1 MLLGHIPRMSKFPDG
16 NYSLRKRK
24 HTIQKKYM
32 SFLVHQSCSA
42 YNRLT
47 SSKIVWPPGWI
58 RLLLYHNLTPSIS
71 LIHIYPKGIKQG
83 SRFLYFSD
91 HRHIQGSELVLV
103 KSRLFRSLHFCRR
116 CEAIENVCIGQ
127 YCICSLSS
135 KQENELYVKLS
146 LLQDDWSR
154 RRGGGGV
161 STLPV

>member
-1 MLLGHIPRMSKFPDG
+1 MLLGHIPRMSKFSDG

-32 SFLVHQSCSA
+32 SFHNQFCST
-42 YNRLT
+42 YNSLT
-47 SSKIVWPPGWI
+47 SSKIVLPPEWI
-58 RLLLYHNLTPSIS
+58 RLLLYHNLSPSIA

-83 SRFLYFSD
+83 SRFLYFSH
-91 HRHIQGSELVLV
+91 HRHIQSSDLVLLT
-103 KSRLFRSLHFCRR
+103 SRLFCPLHFCRN
-116 CEAIENVCIGQ
+116 CEAIENICIGQ

-154 RRGGGGV
+154 R
-161 STLPV
+161 

>member
-1 MLLGHIPRMSKFPDG
+1 MLLGHIPRMSKFSDG

-83 SRFLYFSD
+83 SRFLYFS
-91 HRHIQGSELVLV
+91 HHQHIQGSDLVLV
-103 KSRLFRSLHFCRR
+103 KSRLLCPLHFCRR